1 MVIHVQY
8 FIILVPK
15 IVSIIDVFECPKASK
30 VNPPTS
36 AFDCQN
42 SFLLESNSQP
52 FNFSSGDT

>member
-8 FIILVPK
+8 FIILDPK

-42 SFLLESNSQP
+42 IFSLESNSQP